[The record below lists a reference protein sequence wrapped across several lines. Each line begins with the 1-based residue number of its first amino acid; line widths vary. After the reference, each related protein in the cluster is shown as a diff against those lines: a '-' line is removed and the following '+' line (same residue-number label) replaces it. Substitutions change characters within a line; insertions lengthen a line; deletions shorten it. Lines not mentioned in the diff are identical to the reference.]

1 MENKRMFIE
10 SALKEVLLAANFD
23 ILDVEFEKEND
34 TERVLVH
41 WIGGAVQ
48 KVAVKQDS
56 NIGILS
62 DVVKAIM

>member
-1 MENKRMFIE
+1 MENKRIFIE
-10 SALKEVLLAANFD
+10 SALKDVILAANFD
-23 ILDVEFEKEND
+23 ILDIGFEKEDN
-34 TERVLVH
+34 TERVLIH

-48 KVAVKQDS
+48 KVEVSQDS